1 MAIANG
7 DGSPKTLDLH
17 GSFTIYFNDIKYS
30 VQEKGPD
37 KSAKRKYI
45 LKGISGACVPG
56 RLQAIMGS
64 SGAGKTTVCGCH
76 GDIAISINH
85 NIIQW

>member
-7 DGSPKTLDLH
+7 DGSPKTLDVH
-17 GSFTIYFNDIKYS
+17 GSFTINFNDIKYS

-76 GDIAISINH
+76 GHIPISINH
-85 NIIQW
+85 NIIQ

>member
-1 MAIANG
+1 MSSVMAVKNEDA
-7 DGSPKTLDLH
+7 SLDIH
-17 GSFTIYFNDIKYS
+17 GSFTIQFNDIKYS

-37 KSAKRKYI
+37 ASAKRKYI

-64 SGAGKTTVCGCH
+64 SGAGKTTVCGH
-76 GDIAISINH
+76 GH
-85 NIIQW
+85 TCMWM